1 MKIMKILTNGVSIFI
16 FFFFFFF
23 FFFYPAVFAQV
34 VLEEF

>member
-16 FFFFFFF
+16 FFFFFF
-23 FFFYPAVFAQV
+23 YPAVFAQV